1 MHISRLFEIV
11 YILMNKKFITAKEL
25 ANYFEVSQRT
35 IYRDIEILNV
45 AGIPV
50 YTNKGKGGGIKMLDN
65 FMLNKSV
72 LSEQEQN
79 EILTALQSVKALKQS
94 NQLAQLNPEN
104 VITKLSA
111 IFNRDVVNWVEMD
124 FSDWSFSFTGK
135 DYFDIIKSSILTK
148 KCITFDY
155 YNTKGEKSQRVVYPI
170 TLWFKHK
177 SWYVKALCLT
187 KNSYRVFKLSRIK
200 NLTVAEKKFEVY
212 KMTDMQF
219 YEEEKEEHPI
229 NKNGIINIKLSIDAS
244 MAYRVYDEFDEDCIE
259 KDENGNFIVYTT
271 YPEDE
276 WLYGYILSFN
286 HNAEVLEPL
295 YFRDTICDRLQS
307 TLNNYKR

>member
-11 YILMNKKFITAKEL
+11 YILINKKFVTAKEL
-25 ANYFEVSQRT
+25 ADYFEVSQRT
-35 IYRDIEILNV
+35 IYRDIDILNV

-50 YTNKGKGGGIKMLDN
+50 YTNKGKGGGIKMMEN
-65 FMLNKSV
+65 FLLNKSV

-104 VITKLSA
+104 VLTKLSA
-111 IFNRDVVNWVEMD
+111 IFNRDVINWVEMD
-124 FSDWSFSFTGK
+124 FSDWSFTGK
-135 DYFDIIKSSILTK
+135 DNFDIIKSSILTK

-155 YNTKGEKSQRVVYPI
+155 FSSKGEKSQRIVYPI

-187 KNSYRVFKLSRIK
+187 KKSYRVFKLSRIK
-200 NLTVAEKKFEVY
+200 NPSIIEEKIELFKIP
-212 KMTDMQF
+212 DMQF
-219 YEEEKEEHPI
+219 YEEEKSDPPVI
-229 NKNGIINIKLSIDAS
+229 KKGDIINIKLLIDSS
-244 MAYRVYDEFDEDCIE
+244 MAYRVYDEFEENCIE
-259 KDENGNFIVYTT
+259 KDENGNFIVYAA

-286 HNAEVLEPL
+286 HSAEVLEPL
-295 YFRDTICDRLQS
+295 YFRETICDRLSS
-307 TLNNYKR
+307 TLSNYKR

>member
-1 MHISRLFEIV
+1 
-11 YILMNKKFITAKEL
+11 MNKKFVTAKEL

-65 FMLNKSV
+65 FLLNKSV

-111 IFNRDVVNWVEMD
+111 IFTRDVINWVEMD

-135 DYFDIIKSSILTK
+135 DYFDIIKSSILNK
-148 KCITFDY
+148 KCIAFDY
-155 YNTKGEKSQRVVYPI
+155 FSTKGEKSQRNIYPI

-177 SWYVKALCLT
+177 SWYVKAFCLT

-200 NLTVAEKKFEVY
+200 NLSVTEEKFEIY
-212 KMTDMQF
+212 KISDMQF
-219 YEEEKEEHPI
+219 YEEEREEQS
-229 NKNGIINIKLSIDAS
+229 IIKGDVIKIKLYINAS

-259 KDENGNFIVYTT
+259 KDADGNFIVYAS

-295 YFRDTICDRLQS
+295 YFRNTIRERLKS
-307 TLNNYKR
+307 ALSNYTR

>member
-11 YILMNKKFITAKEL
+11 YILMNKKVITAKEL
-25 ANYFEVSQRT
+25 ATYFEVSQRT

-79 EILTALQSVKALKQS
+79 EILTALQGVKALKQS
-94 NQLAQLNPEN
+94 NQLAQVNPEN
-104 VITKLSA
+104 VLTKLSA
-111 IFNRDVVNWVEMD
+111 IFNRDVINWVEMD
-124 FSDWSFSFTGK
+124 FSDWAFTGK
-135 DYFDIIKSSILTK
+135 DNFNIIKSSILNK
-148 KCITFDY
+148 ECIAFDY
-155 YNTKGEKSQRVVYPI
+155 FSTKGEKSHRIVYPI

-177 SWYVKALCLT
+177 SWYVKAYCLT

-200 NLTVAEKKFEVY
+200 NLNIVEEKVEIF
-212 KMTDMQF
+212 KMADIQF
-219 YEEEKEEHPI
+219 YEEEKEEQPI
-229 NKNGIINIKLSIDAS
+229 KKGDIIKIKLFIDAS

-259 KDENGNFIVYTT
+259 KDSDGNFIVYAA

-295 YFRDTICDRLQS
+295 YFRDTICNRLES
-307 TLNNYKR
+307 TLKNYKK

>member
-1 MHISRLFEIV
+1 
-11 YILMNKKFITAKEL
+11 MNKKFITAKEL

-65 FMLNKSV
+65 FLLNKSV

-94 NQLAQLNPEN
+94 NQLAQLNPDKVLN
-104 VITKLSA
+104 KLST
-111 IFNRDVVNWVEMD
+111 IFNRDVINWVEMD
-124 FSDWSFSFTGK
+124 FSDWTFTGR
-135 DYFDIIKSSILTK
+135 DNFNIIKSSILNK
-148 KCITFDY
+148 ECIAFDY
-155 YNTKGEKSQRVVYPI
+155 FSAKGEKSRRTICPV

-177 SWYVKALCLT
+177 SWYVKAFCFT

-200 NLTVAEKKFEVY
+200 DLSIVKDKEKLEIFKISD
-212 KMTDMQF
+212 TQF
-219 YEEEKEEHPI
+219 YEEEKDELPI
-229 NKNGIINIKLSIDAS
+229 KNGDIVNIKLFINAS
-244 MAYRVYDEFDEDCIE
+244 MAYRVYDEFEENCIE
-259 KDENGNFIVYTT
+259 KDENGDFIVYAS
-271 YPEDE
+271 YPDDE

-286 HNAEVLEPL
+286 QNAEVLEPL
-295 YFRDTICDRLQS
+295 YIRDIICERLLS
-307 TLNNYKR
+307 TLRNYKQHV